1 MKKGFTLI
9 ELLIIMVIVGILVTV
24 AFPKFKTAMEKGRSL
39 EGIHNANAVSEAA
52 NAVYVKNGFSYGSN
66 ASEFKRLSGI
76 TNSQHFNSPDV
87 TIANEIV
94 TVTLLRKTNKYS
106 IVYTCSGGEITSRM
120 CKGDKKICNAIGAL
134 SGSGS
139 NWNF

>member
-76 TNSQHFNSPDV
+76 TNSQHFNSPEVSISGDSV
-87 TIANEIV
+87 V
-94 TVTLLRKTNKYS
+94 VTLLRKTNKYS
-106 IVYTCSGGEITSRM
+106 IVYTNTAGSIVSRV
-120 CKGDKKICNAIGAL
+120 CKGDKKICNSIGAL

-139 NWNF
+139 DWNF